1 MPDFLVAEF
10 LLQMLSLSQFCEKY
24 VFFYD
29 LLLSILD
36 AQMDFQLLVKILPM
50 HQPVCPAQLAHIVPK
65 LNFVCPGYSRHGKL
79 QNLFCTENILQ
90 VFHYKKIP
98 VLADG
103 QSGSQL
109 DDLKESPSFG
119 ESSHVMFSRM
129 ARYSSV
135 DILLIFRT
143 AAKS

>member
-50 HQPVCPAQLAHIVPK
+50 HQQIELPVCPAQLAHIVPK
-65 LNFVCPGYSRHGKL
+65 LNLTHPLSVQMELIRTKL
-79 QNLFCTENILQ
+79 E
-90 VFHYKKIP
+90 KIIVRNAQLVRSAQQLL
-98 VLADG
+98 VLL
-103 QSGSQL
+103 SC
-109 DDLKESPSFG
+109 
-119 ESSHVMFSRM
+119 VIM
-129 ARYSSV
+129 AHTVHLASV
-135 DILLIFRT
+135 I
-143 AAKS
+143 A